1 MSEIPGLVLP
11 FFAVIG
17 LGYGAAWFR
26 LIAPEGAGGLHFL
39 VLYVAL
45 PALFF
50 QSIRSGPGLDAEALS
65 FVLTTTFATYCA
77 FAIAFSIGAL
87 INGGNVPEAT
97 VQGLAGSY
105 SNIGYLAPALT
116 IAAFGSAAAAPTAII
131 LTFDHALLFVVTPL
145 MMALGGSTRANPAKL
160 AERIGRDIFLHPIVI
175 ATILALVAMAVG
187 LQLPE
192 PVDAG
197 LDLIA
202 AAAPAAALFAFGL
215 ALAMKPVVK
224 VSLEMPAAVLVKLIV
239 HPTIVYLLLSW
250 IGGFDRVWVGTAVL
264 LAALPPAMNVL
275 ALARA
280 YRVYEARA
288 FDTVFIATAASVA
301 TLTIAIVLVLNG
313 MLPADPF
320 R

>member
-1 MSEIPGLVLP
+1 MPEHGLD
-11 FFAVIG
+11 
-17 LGYGAAWFR
+17 
-26 LIAPEGAGGLHFL
+26 GAGGLHFF
-39 VLYVAL
+39 VLYLAL
-45 PALFF
+45 PVLFF
-50 QSIRSGPGLDAEALS
+50 QSIRTGPGLDGAVFS

-105 SNIGYLAPALT
+105 SNVGYLAPALT
-116 IAAFGSAAAAPTAII
+116 ITAFGAAAAAPTALI

-145 MMALGGSTRANPAKL
+145 MMALGGSSRADPAKL
-160 AERIGRDIFLHPIVI
+160 AERIGRDIFLHPVVI
-175 ATILALVAMAVG
+175 ATILALIAAGVG
-187 LQLPE
+187 LQLPA

-197 LDLIA
+197 LDLIGA
-202 AAAPAAALFAFGL
+202 AAAPAALFAFGT

-224 VSLEMPAAVLVKLIV
+224 ASVEVPAAVVVKLIV
-239 HPTIVYLLLSW
+239 HPAIVYLLLSW
-250 IGGFDRVWVGTAVL
+250 IGGFDRVWVNTAVL

-288 FDTVFIATAASVA
+288 FDTIAIAAVASVV
-301 TLTIAIVLVLNG
+301 TLTIAVVLIINGVL
-313 MLPADPF
+313 PVDPF